1 MNIANMGETMR
12 EKISKA
18 LGLFGFALPGAV
30 REVLTDLGA
39 EIDRLRAEI
48 EEMKRS
54 NFNDG
59 K

>member
-1 MNIANMGETMR
+1 MGETMR